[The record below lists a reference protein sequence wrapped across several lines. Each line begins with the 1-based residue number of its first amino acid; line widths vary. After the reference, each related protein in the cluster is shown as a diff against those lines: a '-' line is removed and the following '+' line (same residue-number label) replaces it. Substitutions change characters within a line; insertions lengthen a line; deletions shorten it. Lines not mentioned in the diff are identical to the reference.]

1 MRIYVGRA
9 FHPLLI
15 MTFHDLGL
23 DESILKSIDEF
34 GFKVPTPIQEGS
46 IPHILA
52 GRDVIGSA
60 QTGTGKTA
68 AYALPILHR
77 LGGHKPGAAPRCLV
91 LGPTRELAA
100 QVEDQFTSYGKYCA
114 PKCCLIHGGVGYGK
128 QIEEIKAGAD
138 VVIATPGRLIDH
150 VQQGNFDLRS
160 IEVLVLD
167 EVDRMLDMGFIDDVK
182 RIIKM
187 CSKERQTL
195 LFSAT
200 VSEDIKRIAA
210 SSLKNPAE
218 VTIGIKLTPA
228 ETVKHVVYP
237 VGAMQKFDLLIAL
250 IEKMEID
257 SMIIFCRMKV
267 GADRIAR
274 WLQERDY
281 SCSAMHSN
289 LQQKQRTRALEQ
301 FKNGSIKIL
310 VATDIASRGLD
321 IANVTH
327 VINYDV
333 PEHAED
339 YVHRIGRTGRAQREG
354 DAATLVAPDEQS
366 KLDAIEKFIDQTI
379 PQLKQEGFNY
389 FHEPIIR
396 TGEAEKPR
404 RRKRNSASSRF
415 GRRR

>member
-1 MRIYVGRA
+1 
-9 FHPLLI
+9 
-15 MTFHDLGL
+15 MTFPELGL
-23 DESILKSIDEF
+23 DESILKSIEEF
-34 GFKVPTPIQEGS
+34 GFKTPTPIQAGA
-46 IPHILA
+46 IPHILE

-100 QVEDQFTSYGKYCA
+100 QVEDQFASYGKYCA
-114 PKCCLIHGGVGYGK
+114 PKCCLIHGGVPYGR

-138 VVIATPGRLIDH
+138 VVIATPGRLLDH
-150 VQQGNFDLRS
+150 IQQKNFDLKS

-167 EVDRMLDMGFIDDVK
+167 EVDRMLDMGFIDDVT

-187 CSKERQTL
+187 CNKNRQTL

-200 VSEDIKRIAA
+200 VSEDIKRLTAK
-210 SSLKNPAE
+210 SLKDP
-218 VTIGIKLTPA
+218 VDVSIGIKLTPA
-228 ETVKHVVYP
+228 ETVTHVIYP

-250 IEKMEID
+250 IERMEID

-274 WLQERDY
+274 WLEERGL
-281 SCSAMHSN
+281 SCAAMHSN
-289 LQQKQRTRALEQ
+289 LPQKNRTKALQE
-301 FKNGSIKIL
+301 FKDGKIKIL

-339 YVHRIGRTGRAQREG
+339 YVHRIGRTGRAQRDG
-354 DAATLVAPDEQS
+354 DAMTIVAPDEGA
-366 KLDAIEKFIDQTI
+366 KLDAIERFINQQI
-379 PQLKQEGFNY
+379 PQLKLEGFNY
-389 FHEPIIR
+389 FHEPTIR
-396 TGEAEKPR
+396 NSTAEKPR
-404 RRKRNSASSRF
+404 RAKRNSGTSRF

>member
-1 MRIYVGRA
+1 
-9 FHPLLI
+9 
-15 MTFHDLGL
+15 MTFHEFGL

-34 GFKVPTPIQEGS
+34 GFKEPTPIQAGA
-46 IPHILA
+46 IPHILE

-77 LGGHKPGAAPRCLV
+77 LGGHEAGAAPRCLI

-100 QVEDQFTSYGKYCA
+100 QVEDQFHAYGKYCA

-128 QIEEIKAGAD
+128 QVEEIKAGAD

-150 VQQGNFDLRS
+150 IQQKNFDLKS

-167 EVDRMLDMGFIDDVK
+167 EVDRMLDMGFIDDVT

-187 CSKERQTL
+187 CNKQRQTL

-200 VSEDIKRIAA
+200 VSEDIKRLTEK
-210 SSLKNPAE
+210 SLKDP
-218 VTIGIKLTPA
+218 VDVSIGIKLTPA
-228 ETVKHVVYP
+228 ETVTHVIYP

-250 IEKMEID
+250 IDQMEID

-267 GADRIAR
+267 GADRITR
-274 WLQERDY
+274 WLQERGL
-281 SCSAMHSN
+281 SCAAMHSN
-289 LQQKQRTRALEQ
+289 LPQKNRTKALLD
-301 FKNGSIKIL
+301 FKEGRIKIL

-339 YVHRIGRTGRAQREG
+339 YVHRIGRTGRAQRDG
-354 DAATLVAPDEQS
+354 DAATIVAPDEAS
-366 KLDAIEKFIDQTI
+366 KLDAIEKFIDQQI
-379 PQLKQEGFNY
+379 PQLKLEGFNY
-389 FHEPIIR
+389 FHEPTLR
-396 TGEAEKPR
+396 SSQAEKPR
-404 RRKRNSASSRF
+404 RAKRNSATSRF